1 MVVQWLRGILD
12 RGFNPRNGICWMSA
26 MLSQEN
32 VTIWINDDETCFV
45 LDQMRWGGSSF
56 LY

>member
-1 MVVQWLRGILD
+1 
-12 RGFNPRNGICWMSA
+12 MSA
-26 MLSQEN
+26 MLSQKN

-45 LDQMRWGGSSF
+45 LDQMRWGGSSL

>member
-1 MVVQWLRGILD
+1 MEIIMLLINIVSEWYLLNV
-12 RGFNPRNGICWMSA
+12 A

-45 LDQMRWGGSSF
+45 LDQMRWGGSSL